1 MVTTSRRCAISRNDG
16 NGSKVELLPLLAERW
31 QLDAP
36 TLIADTH
43 TAYVFRALRH
53 GQSVIVKCFKDD
65 ATHELPGLSYLTW
78 RNGSG
83 AVRVLETDS
92 LACLMEDGGALS
104 LRDIH
109 REKGEYAANA
119 ILATALPAIFGPAD
133 GPYPTRLRD
142 IEAHFSALFSFAARS
157 DLGVLE
163 APLRLAAATAETLLA
178 SQPEKRPLHGDIHH
192 ENLVSRDG
200 LTWRL
205 IDPHGLIG
213 DPHYDVANLFGN
225 PIDNPEVVLSPV
237 RAASLSEI
245 LSSAL
250 GLDRERM
257 LQFALAHCGLSVAWH
272 LEDAR
277 IEHLDT
283 LPERIHLLSILRSL
297 LSNDHSNICS

>member
-1 MVTTSRRCAISRNDG
+1 MREG
-16 NGSKVELLPLLAERW
+16 E
-31 QLDAP
+31 
-36 TLIADTH
+36 
-43 TAYVFRALRH
+43 
-53 GQSVIVKCFKDD
+53 SVIVKCFKDGSN
-65 ATHELPGLSYLTW
+65 HELDGLAYLKW
-78 RNGSG
+78 RNGAG

-92 LACLMEDGGALS
+92 LACLMEDGGTLS

-109 REKGEYAANA
+109 RSQGEDAANA
-119 ILATALPAIFGPAD
+119 ILARALPAIFGPAD
-133 GPYPTRLRD
+133 GPYPSQLRD
-142 IEAHFSALFSFAARS
+142 INVHFQALFSFAARN

-163 APLRLAAATAETLLA
+163 KPLRLAAEVAETLLA
-178 SQPEKRPLHGDIHH
+178 SQTHKRPLHGDIHH

-225 PIDNPEVVLSPV
+225 PIDNADVVLSPQ
-237 RAASLSEI
+237 RASALGDL

-250 GLDRERM
+250 HLDRERI
-257 LQFALAHCGLSVAWH
+257 LRFALAHCGLSVAWH

-277 IEHLDT
+277 IEKLDT

-297 LSNDHSNICS
+297 LSNDHSNIYS